1 MAMRDRSEALARFGR
16 NLRSARLA
24 AGLSQEELA
33 GQVGIRRSYLGRL
46 EAGGSECRFIT
57 AMALADVLGIEIE
70 DLLDG
75 IVWTPDAGRT
85 ADEGRGDR

>member
-1 MAMRDRSEALARFGR
+1 MRDRGEALARFGR

-33 GQVGIRRSYLGRL
+33 GRAGISRSYVGRL
-46 EAGGSECRFIT
+46 EAGVSECRFIT
-57 AMALADVLGIEIE
+57 AMALADGLGIGIE

-75 IVWTPDAGRT
+75 IVWTPDASRT
-85 ADEGRGDR
+85 ADEGRENR